1 MRRLVF
7 KKIRTEIN
15 WGVGNRGRQGRGGG
29 GSGLRHSH
37 ASVLVPNYRTEAST
51 GDV

>member
-15 WGVGNRGRQGRGGG
+15 WGVENRGRQGRGGR
-29 GSGLRHSH
+29 GSGLRPSH
-37 ASVLVPNYRTEAST
+37 ASVLVTNHRTEAST
-51 GDV
+51 GGV